1 MAHEQLTIVSIHG
14 HTDGSATLPSI
25 TRSMRELPGAR
36 GLLISPAKPN
46 NLPENIEWK
55 ECGSFDYRGYSTF
68 VMHCLHT
75 YIDTD
80 FCLIV
85 QDDGWVLDGNN
96 WRDDYYT
103 YDYIGGI
110 THAGLV
116 GNTLHLGF
124 EWVNHKD
131 PILVLNGG
139 FSLRS
144 KRLLEAPSKYG
155 IVQTY
160 SEEIHIWNEDIQFS
174 CLKRGVFES
183 LGFKYAPNSVAKYF
197 SMEHIAPKF
206 HDDMDFS
213 KLLGHH
219 STSRKLIR
227 DNEILLPMGVKS
239 AYRELE
245 FLYFLQS
252 KGYILNYVSAGTY
265 EA

>member
-1 MAHEQLTIVSIHG
+1 MAHNQLTIVSVHG

-25 TRSMRELPGAR
+25 VRSMRELPGSK
-36 GLLISPAKPN
+36 GLLISPSKPDS
-46 NLPENIEWK
+46 LPDSIEWK
-55 ECGSFDYRGYSTF
+55 SCFPFDYRGYSTF
-68 VMHCLHT
+68 IMHCLHE
-75 YIDTD
+75 YIMTD

-85 QDDGWVLDGNN
+85 QDDGWVLDGSN
-96 WRDDYYT
+96 WREDYYT

-124 EWVNHKD
+124 EWTKFEY
-131 PILVLNGG
+131 PTLVLNGG

-144 KRLLEAPSKYG
+144 KRFLEAPSKLG
-155 IVQTY
+155 IVQNY
-160 SEEIHIWNEDIQFS
+160 SEEIHLWNEDIQLS
-174 CLKRGVFES
+174 CLKRGLFES
-183 LGFKYAPNSVAKYF
+183 LGFKYAPNEVAKYF

-227 DNEILLPMGVKS
+227 DNEILLPMGIEN
-239 AYRELE
+239 AYREKE
-245 FLYFLQS
+245 FLDFLQT
-252 KGYILNYVSAGTY
+252 KGYILNYVSTGSYQA
-265 EA
+265 